1 MAKPYSQVL
10 SQVGLGKSVGSP
22 GSCKLE
28 AFEGKGKAGTIE
40 MKIWAEFVGI
50 DGVLARRELIVIRR
64 DVEQTFPNL
73 SKPTKS

>member
-1 MAKPYSQVL
+1 
-10 SQVGLGKSVGSP
+10 
-22 GSCKLE
+22 
-28 AFEGKGKAGTIE
+28 

-50 DGVLARRELIVIRR
+50 DGVLARPELIVIRR